1 MSDDADKSLTR
12 LSDKQLAALLSKAG
26 TEPITEA
33 TIKEQISRGAPVNE
47 DGTIHFVRYAAWL
60 AMRVS

>member
-1 MSDDADKSLTR
+1 MDAEDKSLMR

-26 TEPITEA
+26 AEPIPESI
-33 TIKEQISRGAPVNE
+33 IKDQIARGAPTNE

-60 AMRVS
+60 ALRIS